1 MPKQFKTYTR
11 FDGGLNTKTNS
22 RSIADNELA
31 QANNVIVDEFGA
43 IKNTGGVSTDATNYA
58 TNGVTGL
65 EAGYGLFQTKFDYNA
80 SGNTPTVATFVADT
94 NASSDTKIDV
104 LFVGG
109 SWSTDTIDL
118 GSSAGGK
125 VIYHVADGGV
135 RICDTEINNTGNA
148 IKHYC
153 YIERDGGWSGLTP
166 GGSAYPTGFQVTDV
180 KLTKP
185 TAGIASKDIYF
196 NGVNSS
202 GNSLILNSDTST
214 VFEAASIGTELN
226 GTDFTDA
233 TCDVDSGSPN
243 IDMDSTALIKVGM
256 KVTGTGIPASSY
268 VKSITSAT
276 RFVLNVNATA
286 TNDNQT
292 LTFGGGQYFAINNNT
307 KGSAGSEFDVIIS
320 RNDDDTVN
328 TSAGGA
334 TWATDTHTWT
344 LYPPSGKGWNLDI
357 NTNSSDGS
365 WIAGTYEFASTF
377 VYDNTQESLPFEMAG
392 TVAISAN
399 DSLTCSVMAT
409 ELFGADHN
417 DNSRFPGRVT
427 GGRIYSRISGSD
439 DEWVLLGDINISRGC
454 RPSFSGSYVA
464 WTAEYSNAPFV
475 ISRFT
480 STSINADTYESING
494 FSQDEKYI
502 SLGQDAENYQTSVV
516 TNRRTFIANVKRYD
530 ANNTLQV
537 KSDTI
542 MYSEVN
548 RFDTYPSF
556 NFIDIGVNDGE
567 EFIKLE
573 AYADRLFAYKEK
585 TLYIINIGGGSDTQW
600 FLESEHK
607 NMGVDFHAA
616 VVKTDFGL
624 AWVNKNGL
632 FFYDGSQIRN
642 LQTKIDDEF
651 WSSYVQSDSMIGYQ
665 PIHKHL
671 LIMKSAGNSGTDNG
685 NCYIYSFVTNSFTFS
700 NAMFVDENSSNM
712 ITDYNNKVIVKQSG
726 GQMDA
731 YDGNSAA
738 HSLFDIKLK
747 DDDFGLPNIIKKV
760 YGVTVEYS
768 TTAANSNGVKF
779 EYTNDSGARIS
790 SANLGS
796 LSSTSG
802 VMTVDRFVMTTPVL
816 ASSFQVQLDLD
827 GNSLN
832 NINNVAVEY
841 RPIYKR
847 IT

>member
-31 QANNVIVDEFGA
+31 QANNVIVDEFGI
-43 IKNTGGVSTDATNYA
+43 IKSCGKATANTSNYSARTIDAS
-58 TNGVTGL
+58 V
-65 EAGYGLFQTKFDYNA
+65 AGYGLFQTKFDYNA
-80 SGNTPTVATFVADT
+80 SGNTPTVATFLADT
-94 NASSDTKIDV
+94 DATSDTRIDV
-104 LFVGG
+104 FFSGG
-109 SWSTDTIDL
+109 SWSEAIDM
-118 GSSAGGK
+118 GSNTGGQI
-125 VIYHVADGGV
+125 IYHVADGGV
-135 RICDTEINNTGNA
+135 RICDTKITNTGNA

-153 YIERDGGWSGLTP
+153 YIERGGGWSGLTP

-233 TCDVDSGSPN
+233 TCDVQD
-243 IDMDSTALIKVGM
+243 DETAVAMDSTALLKVGM

-268 VKSITSAT
+268 VKSITNAT
-276 RFVLNVNATA
+276 TFQLNVVATLDR
-286 TNDNQT
+286 TNET
-292 LTFGGGQYFAINNNT
+292 LTFGGGQYFAINNDT

-320 RNDDDTVN
+320 RTDDDTVA

-334 TWATDTHTWT
+334 TWATNTHTWT

-357 NTNSSDGS
+357 NTNSSGGS

-417 DNSRFPGRVT
+417 GNSRFPGRVT

-502 SLGQDAENYQTSVV
+502 SLGQNAENYQTSVV

-642 LQTKIDDEF
+642 LQTKILE
-651 WSSYVQSDSMIGYQ
+651 SDWTGFVNSDTMIGYQ
-665 PIHKHL
+665 PTHKHL
-671 LIMKSAGNSGTDNG
+671 VILRDAAASGGTSGDA
-685 NCYIYSFVTNSFTFS
+685 YVYSFITNSFTFIEDLVADAIKT
-700 NAMFVDENSSNM
+700 NI
-712 ITDYNNKVIVKQSG
+712 ITDAYNNMTFQSG
-726 GQMDA
+726 VSNLFS
-731 YDGNSAA
+731 YDGEPDSIDT
-738 HSLFDIKLK
+738 FDIKLK
-747 DDDFGLPNIIKKV
+747 NDDFDLPNITKKI
-760 YGVTVEYS
+760 YSVTIEYLTS
-768 TTAANSNGVKF
+768 AANNTSVKCS
-779 EYTNDSGARIS
+779 YIDTSGEPQT
-790 SANLGS
+790 ANIGNLD
-796 LSSTSG
+796 STSG
-802 VMTVDRFVMTTPVL
+802 SYKVQNITVSPIIS
-816 ASSFQVQLDLD
+816 ASSFQIQLDL
-827 GNSLN
+827 GGTSESR
-832 NINNVAVEY
+832 INNVGVEY
-841 RPIYKR
+841 RPIRKR
-847 IT
+847 IS